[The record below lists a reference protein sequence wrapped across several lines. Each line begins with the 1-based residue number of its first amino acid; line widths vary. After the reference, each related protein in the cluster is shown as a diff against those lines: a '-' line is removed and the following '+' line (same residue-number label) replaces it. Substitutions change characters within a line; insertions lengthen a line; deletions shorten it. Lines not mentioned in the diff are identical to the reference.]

1 MKFIKKLGEGTK
13 SDKDSSEDLQASK
26 GKVASS
32 LAESWST
39 EFMKE
44 QQQQPHQQW
53 GEEFVKQLGPL
64 SDENIDSEAMT
75 SEQKESFWETLQEE
89 WEKMAKDDDL
99 VEHPWLT
106 DFNSTAFQPYQV

>member
-13 SDKDSSEDLQASK
+13 SDKDGSEDVQASK

-44 QQQQPHQQW
+44 QQQPHQHW
-53 GEEFVKQLGPL
+53 GEEFVKQLGEL
-64 SDENIDSEAMT
+64 
-75 SEQKESFWETLQEE
+75 
-89 WEKMAKDDDL
+89 
-99 VEHPWLT
+99 
-106 DFNSTAFQPYQV
+106 